1 MKFFLLIIFLIPFN
15 LSAEGSDL
23 EIHGS
28 WAYQYLIDDFTDEK
42 TNIVQSKENS
52 KFDKFEIIMK
62 ESTKTE
68 FTWRLNIEFQGCKGT
83 SDKYKEA
90 IPVLFRVDK
99 REVFTFYMHPRKK
112 NYLGDIDRTKLI
124 LARDKNDDLEIL
136 YFYLDLQ
143 DGNELKIR
151 VDDPICD
158 YRHDTN
164 FPLDGFTKAFAYMNS
179 LVQRDIQ
186 TVLENKGLVE
196 KK

>member
-1 MKFFLLIIFLIPFN
+1 
-15 LSAEGSDL
+15 
-23 EIHGS
+23 
-28 WAYQYLIDDFTDEK
+28 
-42 TNIVQSKENS
+42 
-52 KFDKFEIIMK
+52 MK

-68 FTWRLNIEFQGCKGT
+68 FTWRLFIVFQSCKGT

-136 YFYLDLQ
+136 FFYLDLQ

-164 FPLDGFTKAFAYMNS
+164 FPLDGFIKAFAYMNS